1 MERASVSALASGARR
16 AIVSCVP
23 PRRIAKIIT
32 AATHDRVVVCEAEL
46 EHAARHFL
54 LPRDLLL
61 DLIERVLTQPTAVYA
76 DDTRRPSEY
85 RLFYRLEDGR
95 YILAVVKLVTDGAY
109 FASLYPTG
117 RRIRTTHRK
126 FRRVL

>member
-1 MERASVSALASGARR
+1 VS
-16 AIVSCVP
+16 P
-23 PRRIAKIIT
+23 PRIAKVIM
-32 AATHDRVVVCEAEL
+32 AATHDRVVVGEVEL

-61 DLIERVLTQPTAVYA
+61 ELIERVLTRPTAVYA
-76 DDTRRPSEY
+76 DDTRRPREY

-95 YILAVVKLVTDGAY
+95 YILAVVKVVNNGAY

-117 RRIRTTHRK
+117 RRIRTAHRK